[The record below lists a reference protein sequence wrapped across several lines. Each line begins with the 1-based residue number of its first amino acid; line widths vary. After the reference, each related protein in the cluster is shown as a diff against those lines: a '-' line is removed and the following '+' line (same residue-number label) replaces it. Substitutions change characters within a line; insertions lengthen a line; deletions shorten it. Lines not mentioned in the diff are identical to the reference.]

1 MPTPASLLPRNR
13 SLRAVVTACLLLWA
27 LALLAVSPV
36 DARPR
41 GSSKAL
47 SPQALLSWKLPDG
60 EATILKVEGKEHRF
74 APQSFWACG
83 ERILFVNRFTPFL
96 VEYLSGKA
104 APQRVIPLVHGPDR
118 KLEARFFTDL
128 EASGP
133 QAWLLEQSTA
143 TIRRADPDG
152 AVDATWLVTDAQG
165 AVITRFWPAGP
176 AAFWLYDR
184 ARYLLMLRRCDAPPD
199 PDADAPGA
207 DFPLSAESLAA
218 CEGHLVVAD
227 REGDADWVI
236 TRRQAGDAA
245 TEPDVLA
252 QFEADEVRI
261 LDVDAAGTAF
271 AYLRDGKGPALL
283 RLELGKDPVRLPL
296 AGAWRFPADAGR
308 VAQIVAPGGP
318 GAGPSR
324 LLVLLMRR
332 SDEIALAEVALP

>member
-1 MPTPASLLPRNR
+1 MPTPVSLLPRNR
-13 SLRAVVTACLLLWA
+13 GLRAVAAACLLLGA
-27 LALLAVSPV
+27 LVLLAVPPV
-36 DARPR
+36 AARPR
-41 GSSKAL
+41 GSSNAL
-47 SPQALLSWKLPDG
+47 APRSLLSWKLPDG
-60 EATILKVEGKEHRF
+60 EATILKVDGKEYRF
-74 APQSFWACG
+74 APQSFWAVDG
-83 ERILFVNRFTPFL
+83 RLQFVNRFTPFL
-96 VEYLSGKA
+96 VEYLPGKA
-104 APQRVIPLVHGPDR
+104 VPQRVTPLVHGPDR
-118 KLEARFFTDL
+118 KLESRFFTDL
-128 EASGP
+128 QAPGP

-152 AVDATWLVTDAQG
+152 AVDATWLLTDAQD

-184 ARYLLMLRRCDAPPD
+184 ARHLLMLRRCDAPPD

-252 QFEADEVRI
+252 QLEADEVRI
-261 LDVDAAGTAF
+261 LDIDAAGTAF

-283 RLELGKDPVRLPL
+283 RLEIGKDPVRLPL
-296 AGAWRFPADAGR
+296 PGAWRFPADAGR
-308 VAQIVAPGGP
+308 VAQIVAAP
-318 GAGPSR
+318 GAVPSR

-332 SDEIALAEVALP
+332 PDEIALAEVALP

>member
-1 MPTPASLLPRNR
+1 MPTPVSLLPRNR
-13 SLRAVVTACLLLWA
+13 SLRAVATACLLLGA
-27 LALLAVSPV
+27 LALLAGSPV

-47 SPQALLSWKLPDG
+47 TPRALLSWKLPDG
-60 EATILKVEGKEHRF
+60 EATILKVDGKEHRF
-74 APQSFWACG
+74 SPQSFWANG

-96 VEYLSGKA
+96 VEYLPGKT
-104 APQRVIPLVHGPDR
+104 APQQVIPLVHGPDR

-128 EASGP
+128 QAPGP

-152 AVDATWLVTDAQG
+152 AVDATWLLTDAQG
-165 AVITRFWPAGP
+165 AIITRFWPAGP

-184 ARYLLMLRRCDAPPD
+184 ARSLLMLRRCDAAPD
-199 PDADAPGA
+199 PEADAPGA
-207 DFPLSAESLAA
+207 DFPLSADSLAA
-218 CEGHLVVAD
+218 CEGHLVAVD

-236 TRRQAGDAA
+236 TRRQAGDTAA
-245 TEPDVLA
+245 EPEVLA

-296 AGAWRFPADAGR
+296 AGAWKFPADAGR
-308 VAQIVAPGGP
+308 VAQIVDGS